1 MSPLKY
7 ANRIKTPL
15 LIIHSEQD
23 HRCPISQGE
32 ELYVALKIL
41 KKEVEM
47 VRFPLEP
54 HGLSRHGS
62 PRRREKRLNF
72 ILEFVDRYLKK

>member
-7 ANRIKTPL
+7 VKKMKTPL

-23 HRCPISQGE
+23 HRCPISQAE
-32 ELYVALKIL
+32 ELFVALKLL
-41 KKEVEM
+41 KRDVEM

-62 PRRREKRLNF
+62 PNRREKRLMFVLNF
-72 ILEFVDRYLKK
+72 VNRYLK